1 MTYKRHETLPLHGQ
15 NMSREPDEAETKA
28 WDMNVFTRVIDQK
41 MTALTQQLRHDPTS
55 KIEELLGLS
64 SVQTGELWRMGL
76 ESVQSLKS
84 K

>member
-28 WDMNVFTRVIDQK
+28 WDVNVFTRAIDQR

-64 SVQTGELWRMGL
+64 SVQTGELWRLGL

>member
-1 MTYKRHETLPLHGQ
+1 MTRKRHETLSLHSQ

-28 WDMNVFTRVIDQK
+28 WGVNMFTRVTDQR

-55 KIEELLGLS
+55 KIEDLLGLN
-64 SVQTGELWRMGL
+64 SVQTGELGRLDL
-76 ESVQSLKS
+76 ESVQSLTS